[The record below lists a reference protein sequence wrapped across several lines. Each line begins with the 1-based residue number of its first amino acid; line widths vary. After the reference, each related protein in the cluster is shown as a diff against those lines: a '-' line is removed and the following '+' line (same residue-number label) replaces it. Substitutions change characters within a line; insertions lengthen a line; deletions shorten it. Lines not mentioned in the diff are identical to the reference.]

1 MKRKNLK
8 SLKFSAI
15 ILIIIWS
22 VKLFEIVF
30 DYNFTEYG
38 VLPRNF
44 NGLIG
49 IFFSPLIHSDVNHLL
64 SNSLPVIIL
73 CLLIFNFYS
82 QIAKKIF
89 IYLYFI
95 SGLWLWCI
103 GRESFHIGAS
113 GLIYAMASFLFFS
126 GILRK
131 NSQLSAVA
139 LLVIFIYGGLFWG
152 LFPIDKNVS
161 TSFLYIIYN
170 CIYIQSFILR
180 VEFIPAHLMILI
192 FSMTLF
198 TYTNESLYISLFY
211 HQTYDNLYF

>member
-1 MKRKNLK
+1 MKRKNLT

-15 ILIIIWS
+15 VLIIIWS
-22 VKLFEIVF
+22 VKIFEIVF
-30 DYNFTEYG
+30 DYDFTEYG
-38 VLPRNF
+38 VLPRKF

-49 IFFSPLIHSDVNHLL
+49 ILFSPLIHSDVNHLL

-73 CLLIFNFYS
+73 CLLIFNFYTE
-82 QIAKKIF
+82 IAKKIL
-89 IYLYFI
+89 IYLYII

-152 LFPIDKNVS
+152 LFPIHKNVS
-161 TSFLYIIYN
+161 WEGHLTGFIAGILV
-170 CIYIQSFILR
+170 SFIFRKDGPKRKKYNWEIEEDLE
-180 VEFIPAHLMILI
+180 VND
-192 FSMTLF
+192 
-198 TYTNESLYISLFY
+198 NEPNHYI
-211 HQTYDNLYF
+211 N

>member
-1 MKRKNLK
+1 MKRKNLT

-15 ILIIIWS
+15 VLIIIWS
-22 VKLFEIVF
+22 VKIFEIVF
-30 DYNFTEYG
+30 DYDFTEYG
-38 VLPRNF
+38 VLPRKF

-49 IFFSPLIHSDVNHLL
+49 ILFSPLIHSDVNHLL

-82 QIAKKIF
+82 QIAKKIL

-152 LFPIDKNVS
+152 LFPIHKNVS
-161 TSFLYIIYN
+161 WEGHLTGFIAGILV
-170 CIYIQSFILR
+170 SFIFRKDGPKRKKYNWEIEEDLE
-180 VEFIPAHLMILI
+180 VND
-192 FSMTLF
+192 
-198 TYTNESLYISLFY
+198 NEANHYI
-211 HQTYDNLYF
+211 N

>member
-1 MKRKNLK
+1 MKRKNLT

-15 ILIIIWS
+15 VLIIIWS
-22 VKLFEIVF
+22 VKIFEIVF
-30 DYNFTEYG
+30 DYDFTEYG
-38 VLPRNF
+38 VLPRKL
-44 NGLIG
+44 NGLTG
-49 IFFSPLIHSDVNHLL
+49 ILFSPLIHSDVNHLL

-82 QIAKKIF
+82 QIAKKIL

-95 SGLWLWCI
+95 SGLWLWCV

-152 LFPIDKNVS
+152 LFPIHKNVS
-161 TSFLYIIYN
+161 WEGHLTGFIAGILV
-170 CIYIQSFILR
+170 SFIFRKDGPKRKKYNWEIEEDLE
-180 VEFIPAHLMILI
+180 VND
-192 FSMTLF
+192 
-198 TYTNESLYISLFY
+198 NEPNHYI
-211 HQTYDNLYF
+211 N

>member
-49 IFFSPLIHSDVNHLL
+49 ILFSPLIHSDVNHLL

-152 LFPIDKNVS
+152 LFPIHKNVS
-161 TSFLYIIYN
+161 WEGHLTGFIAGILV
-170 CIYIQSFILR
+170 SFICRKDGPKRKKYNWEIEEDLE
-180 VEFIPAHLMILI
+180 VND
-192 FSMTLF
+192 
-198 TYTNESLYISLFY
+198 NEPNHYI
-211 HQTYDNLYF
+211 N

>member
-1 MKRKNLK
+1 MKRKNLT

-15 ILIIIWS
+15 VLIIIWS
-22 VKLFEIVF
+22 VKIFEIVF
-30 DYNFTEYG
+30 DYDFTEYG
-38 VLPRNF
+38 VLPRKF
-44 NGLIG
+44 NGLTG
-49 IFFSPLIHSDVNHLL
+49 ILFSPLIHSDVNHLL
-64 SNSLPVIIL
+64 NNSLPVIIL

-82 QIAKKIF
+82 QIAKKIL

-152 LFPIDKNVS
+152 LFPIHKNVS
-161 TSFLYIIYN
+161 WEGHLTGFIAGILV
-170 CIYIQSFILR
+170 SFIFRKDGPKRKKYNWEIEEDLE
-180 VEFIPAHLMILI
+180 VND
-192 FSMTLF
+192 
-198 TYTNESLYISLFY
+198 NEPNHYI
-211 HQTYDNLYF
+211 N

>member
-30 DYNFTEYG
+30 DYDFTEYG

-44 NGLIG
+44 NGLKG
-49 IFFSPLIHSDVNHLL
+49 ILFSPLIHSDVNHLL

-73 CLLIFNFYS
+73 FVLIFNFYN
-82 QIAKKIF
+82 QIAKKIL

-113 GLIYAMASFLFFS
+113 GLIYSMASFLFFS

-152 LFPIDKNVS
+152 LFPIHKNLSWEGHLTGFIAGILV
-161 TSFLYIIYN
+161 
-170 CIYIQSFILR
+170 SFIFRKDGPKRKKYNWEIEEDLE
-180 VEFIPAHLMILI
+180 VNDNAPNH
-192 FSMTLF
+192 
-198 TYTNESLYISLFY
+198 YI
-211 HQTYDNLYF
+211 N

>member
-30 DYNFTEYG
+30 EYDFTEYG
-38 VLPRNF
+38 VLPRKF

-49 IFFSPLIHSDVNHLL
+49 ILFSPLIHSDVNHLL

-82 QIAKKIF
+82 QIAKKIL

-152 LFPIDKNVS
+152 LFPIHKNVS
-161 TSFLYIIYN
+161 WEGHLTGFIAGILV
-170 CIYIQSFILR
+170 SFIFRKDGPKRKKYNWEIEEDLE
-180 VEFIPAHLMILI
+180 VND
-192 FSMTLF
+192 
-198 TYTNESLYISLFY
+198 NEPNHHI
-211 HQTYDNLYF
+211 N

>member
-1 MKRKNLK
+1 LKRKNLK
-8 SLKFSAI
+8 SLKFSAV

-22 VKLFEIVF
+22 VKLIEIVF
-30 DYNFTEYG
+30 NFDFTEYG
-38 VLPRNF
+38 VFPRNF

-49 IFFSPLIHSDVNHLL
+49 ILFSPLIHSDVNHLL

-161 TSFLYIIYN
+161 WEGHLTGFIAGILV
-170 CIYIQSFILR
+170 SFICRKDGPKRKKYNWEIEEDLE
-180 VEFIPAHLMILI
+180 VND
-192 FSMTLF
+192 
-198 TYTNESLYISLFY
+198 NEPNHYI
-211 HQTYDNLYF
+211 N

>member
-1 MKRKNLK
+1 MKRKNLT

-15 ILIIIWS
+15 VLIIIWS
-22 VKLFEIVF
+22 VKIFEIIF
-30 DYNFTEYG
+30 DYDFTEYG
-38 VLPRNF
+38 VLPRKF

-49 IFFSPLIHSDVNHLL
+49 ILFSPLIHSDVNHLL

-82 QIAKKIF
+82 QIAKKIL

-152 LFPIDKNVS
+152 LFPIHKNVS
-161 TSFLYIIYN
+161 WEGHLTGFIAGILV
-170 CIYIQSFILR
+170 SFIFRKDGPKRKKYNWEIEEDLE
-180 VEFIPAHLMILI
+180 VND
-192 FSMTLF
+192 
-198 TYTNESLYISLFY
+198 NEPNHYI
-211 HQTYDNLYF
+211 N

>member
-8 SLKFSAI
+8 SLKFSVI

-30 DYNFTEYG
+30 DYDFTEYG

-49 IFFSPLIHSDVNHLL
+49 ILFSPLIHSDVNHLL

-152 LFPIDKNVS
+152 LFPIHKNVS
-161 TSFLYIIYN
+161 WEGHLTGFIAGVLV
-170 CIYIQSFILR
+170 SFICRKDGPKRKKYYWEIEEDLE
-180 VEFIPAHLMILI
+180 VND
-192 FSMTLF
+192 
-198 TYTNESLYISLFY
+198 NEPNHYI
-211 HQTYDNLYF
+211 N

>member
-8 SLKFSAI
+8 SLKFSVI

-30 DYNFTEYG
+30 DYDFTEYG

-44 NGLIG
+44 NGLKG
-49 IFFSPLIHSDVNHLL
+49 ILFSPLIHSDVNHLL

-152 LFPIDKNVS
+152 LFPIHKNVS
-161 TSFLYIIYN
+161 WEGHLTGFIAGVLV
-170 CIYIQSFILR
+170 SFICRKDGPKRKKYNWEIEEDL
-180 VEFIPAHLMILI
+180 EIND
-192 FSMTLF
+192 
-198 TYTNESLYISLFY
+198 NEPNHYI
-211 HQTYDNLYF
+211 N

>member
-1 MKRKNLK
+1 MKRKNLT

-15 ILIIIWS
+15 VLIIIWS
-22 VKLFEIVF
+22 VKIFEIVF
-30 DYNFTEYG
+30 DYDFTEYG
-38 VLPRNF
+38 VLPRKF

-49 IFFSPLIHSDVNHLL
+49 ILFSPLIHSDFNHLL

-82 QIAKKIF
+82 QIAKKIL

-152 LFPIDKNVS
+152 LFPIHKNVS
-161 TSFLYIIYN
+161 WEGHLTGFIAGILV
-170 CIYIQSFILR
+170 SFIFRKDGPKRKKYNWEIEEDLE
-180 VEFIPAHLMILI
+180 VND
-192 FSMTLF
+192 
-198 TYTNESLYISLFY
+198 NEPNHYI
-211 HQTYDNLYF
+211 N

>member
-22 VKLFEIVF
+22 VKIFEIVF
-30 DYNFTEYG
+30 DYDFTEYG
-38 VLPRNF
+38 VLPRKF

-49 IFFSPLIHSDVNHLL
+49 ILFSPLIHSDVNHLL

-152 LFPIDKNVS
+152 LFPIYKNVS
-161 TSFLYIIYN
+161 WEGHLTGFIAGILV
-170 CIYIQSFILR
+170 SFIFRKDGPKRKKYNWEIEEDLE
-180 VEFIPAHLMILI
+180 VND
-192 FSMTLF
+192 
-198 TYTNESLYISLFY
+198 NEPNHYI
-211 HQTYDNLYF
+211 N

>member
-8 SLKFSAI
+8 SLKFSVI

-30 DYNFTEYG
+30 YYDFTEYG

-49 IFFSPLIHSDVNHLL
+49 ILFSPLIHSDVNHLL

-152 LFPIDKNVS
+152 LFPIHKNVS
-161 TSFLYIIYN
+161 WEGHLTGFIAGVLV
-170 CIYIQSFILR
+170 SFICRKDGPKRKKYNWEIEEDLE
-180 VEFIPAHLMILI
+180 VND
-192 FSMTLF
+192 
-198 TYTNESLYISLFY
+198 NEPNHYI
-211 HQTYDNLYF
+211 N

>member
-1 MKRKNLK
+1 MKRKNLT

-15 ILIIIWS
+15 VLIIIWS
-22 VKLFEIVF
+22 VKIFEIVF
-30 DYNFTEYG
+30 DYDFTEYG
-38 VLPRNF
+38 ILPRKF

-49 IFFSPLIHSDVNHLL
+49 ILFSPLIHSDVNHLL

-82 QIAKKIF
+82 QIAKKIL

-152 LFPIDKNVS
+152 LFPIHKNVS
-161 TSFLYIIYN
+161 WEGHLTGFIAGILV
-170 CIYIQSFILR
+170 SFIFRKDGPKRKKYNWEIEEDLE
-180 VEFIPAHLMILI
+180 VND
-192 FSMTLF
+192 
-198 TYTNESLYISLFY
+198 NEPNHYI
-211 HQTYDNLYF
+211 N

>member
-8 SLKFSAI
+8 SLKFSVI

-30 DYNFTEYG
+30 DYDFTEYG
-38 VLPRNF
+38 VLPRKL

-49 IFFSPLIHSDVNHLL
+49 ILFSPLIHSDVNHLL

-152 LFPIDKNVS
+152 LFPIHKNVS
-161 TSFLYIIYN
+161 WEGHLTGFIAGILV
-170 CIYIQSFILR
+170 SFIFRKDGPKRKKYNWEIEEDLE
-180 VEFIPAHLMILI
+180 VND
-192 FSMTLF
+192 
-198 TYTNESLYISLFY
+198 NEPNHYI
-211 HQTYDNLYF
+211 N

>member
-1 MKRKNLK
+1 MKRKNLT

-15 ILIIIWS
+15 VLIIIWS
-22 VKLFEIVF
+22 VKIFEIVF
-30 DYNFTEYG
+30 DYDFTEYG
-38 VLPRNF
+38 VLPRKF
-44 NGLIG
+44 NGLTG
-49 IFFSPLIHSDVNHLL
+49 ILFSPLIHSDVNHLL
-64 SNSLPVIIL
+64 NNSLPVIIL

-152 LFPIDKNVS
+152 LFPIHKNVS
-161 TSFLYIIYN
+161 WEGHLTGFIAGILV
-170 CIYIQSFILR
+170 SFIFRKDGPKRKKYNWEIEEDLE
-180 VEFIPAHLMILI
+180 VND
-192 FSMTLF
+192 
-198 TYTNESLYISLFY
+198 NEPNHYI
-211 HQTYDNLYF
+211 N

>member
-1 MKRKNLK
+1 MKRKNLT

-15 ILIIIWS
+15 VLIIIWS
-22 VKLFEIVF
+22 VKIFEIVF
-30 DYNFTEYG
+30 DYDFNQYG
-38 VLPRNF
+38 VLPRKF

-49 IFFSPLIHSDVNHLL
+49 ILFSPLIHSDVNHLL
-64 SNSLPVIIL
+64 SNSLPVVIL

-152 LFPIDKNVS
+152 LFPIHKNVS
-161 TSFLYIIYN
+161 WEGHLTGFIAGILV
-170 CIYIQSFILR
+170 SFIFRKDGPKRKKYDWEIEEDLE
-180 VEFIPAHLMILI
+180 VND
-192 FSMTLF
+192 
-198 TYTNESLYISLFY
+198 NEPNHYK
-211 HQTYDNLYF
+211 N

>member
-8 SLKFSAI
+8 SLKFSVI

-30 DYNFTEYG
+30 DYDFTEYG

-49 IFFSPLIHSDVNHLL
+49 ILFSPLIHSDVNHLL

-152 LFPIDKNVS
+152 LFPIHKNVS
-161 TSFLYIIYN
+161 WEGHLTGFIAGILV
-170 CIYIQSFILR
+170 SFIFRKDGPKRKKYNWEIEEDLE
-180 VEFIPAHLMILI
+180 VND
-192 FSMTLF
+192 
-198 TYTNESLYISLFY
+198 NEPNHYI
-211 HQTYDNLYF
+211 N

>member
-1 MKRKNLK
+1 MKRKNLN
-8 SLKFSAI
+8 SLKFSAV

-22 VKLFEIVF
+22 VKLIEIVF
-30 DYNFTEYG
+30 DFDFTEYG

-44 NGLIG
+44 NGLMG
-49 IFFSPLIHSDVNHLL
+49 ILFSPLIHSDVNHLL

-73 CLLIFNFYS
+73 CLLIFNFYN

-152 LFPIDKNVS
+152 LFPIHKNVS
-161 TSFLYIIYN
+161 WEGHLTGFIAGILV
-170 CIYIQSFILR
+170 SFIFRNDGPKRKKYNWEIEEDLE
-180 VEFIPAHLMILI
+180 VNDNAPNH
-192 FSMTLF
+192 
-198 TYTNESLYISLFY
+198 YI
-211 HQTYDNLYF
+211 N

>member
-1 MKRKNLK
+1 MKRKNLT

-15 ILIIIWS
+15 VLIIIWS
-22 VKLFEIVF
+22 VKIFEIVF
-30 DYNFTEYG
+30 DYDFTEYG
-38 VLPRNF
+38 VLPRKF

-49 IFFSPLIHSDVNHLL
+49 ILFSPLIHSDINHLL

-152 LFPIDKNVS
+152 LFPIHKNVS
-161 TSFLYIIYN
+161 WEGHLTGFIAGILV
-170 CIYIQSFILR
+170 SFIFRKDGPKRKKYNWEIEEDLE
-180 VEFIPAHLMILI
+180 VND
-192 FSMTLF
+192 
-198 TYTNESLYISLFY
+198 NEPTHYI
-211 HQTYDNLYF
+211 N

>member
-1 MKRKNLK
+1 MKRKNLT

-15 ILIIIWS
+15 VLIIIWS
-22 VKLFEIVF
+22 VKIFEIVF
-30 DYNFTEYG
+30 DFDFTEYG
-38 VLPRNF
+38 VLPRKF

-49 IFFSPLIHSDVNHLL
+49 ILFSPLIHADVNHLL

-73 CLLIFNFYS
+73 CLLIFNFYIE
-82 QIAKKIF
+82 IAKKIL

-152 LFPIDKNVS
+152 LFPIHKNVS
-161 TSFLYIIYN
+161 WEGHLTGFIAGILV
-170 CIYIQSFILR
+170 SFIFRKDGPKRKKYNWEIEEDLE
-180 VEFIPAHLMILI
+180 VND
-192 FSMTLF
+192 
-198 TYTNESLYISLFY
+198 NEPNHYI
-211 HQTYDNLYF
+211 N

>member
-1 MKRKNLK
+1 MKKKKLK

-15 ILIIIWS
+15 VLIIIWS
-22 VKLFEIVF
+22 VKIFEIVF
-30 DYNFTEYG
+30 DYDFTEYG
-38 VLPRNF
+38 VLPRKF
-44 NGLIG
+44 NGLTG
-49 IFFSPLIHSDVNHLL
+49 ILFSPLIHSDVNHLL
-64 SNSLPVIIL
+64 NNSLPVIIL

-152 LFPIDKNVS
+152 LFPIHKNVS
-161 TSFLYIIYN
+161 WEGHLTGFIAGILV
-170 CIYIQSFILR
+170 SFIFRKDGPKRKKYNWEIEEDLE
-180 VEFIPAHLMILI
+180 VND
-192 FSMTLF
+192 
-198 TYTNESLYISLFY
+198 NEPNHYI
-211 HQTYDNLYF
+211 D

>member
-1 MKRKNLK
+1 MKRKNLT

-22 VKLFEIVF
+22 VKIFEIVF
-30 DYNFTEYG
+30 DYDFTEYG
-38 VLPRNF
+38 VLPRKF
-44 NGLIG
+44 NGLTG
-49 IFFSPLIHSDVNHLL
+49 ILFSPLIHSDVNHLL

-82 QIAKKIF
+82 QIAKKIL

-152 LFPIDKNVS
+152 LFPIHKNVS
-161 TSFLYIIYN
+161 WEGHLTGFIAGILV
-170 CIYIQSFILR
+170 SFIFRKDGPKRKKYNWEIEEDLE
-180 VEFIPAHLMILI
+180 VND
-192 FSMTLF
+192 
-198 TYTNESLYISLFY
+198 NEPNHYI
-211 HQTYDNLYF
+211 N

>member
-1 MKRKNLK
+1 MKRKNLT

-15 ILIIIWS
+15 VLIIIWS
-22 VKLFEIVF
+22 VKIFEIVF
-30 DYNFTEYG
+30 DYDFTEYG
-38 VLPRNF
+38 VLPRKF

-49 IFFSPLIHSDVNHLL
+49 ILFSPLIHSDVNHLL

-82 QIAKKIF
+82 QIAKKIL

-152 LFPIDKNVS
+152 LFPIHKNVS
-161 TSFLYIIYN
+161 WEGHLTGFIAGILV
-170 CIYIQSFILR
+170 SFIFRKDGPKRKKYNWEIEEDLE
-180 VEFIPAHLMILI
+180 VND
-192 FSMTLF
+192 
-198 TYTNESLYISLFY
+198 NEPNHYV
-211 HQTYDNLYF
+211 N

>member
-1 MKRKNLK
+1 MKRKNLT

-22 VKLFEIVF
+22 VKIFEIVF
-30 DYNFTEYG
+30 DYDFTEYG
-38 VLPRNF
+38 VLPRKF

-49 IFFSPLIHSDVNHLL
+49 ILFSPLIHSDVNHLL

-82 QIAKKIF
+82 QIAKKIL

-103 GRESFHIGAS
+103 GRDSFHIGAS

-152 LFPIDKNVS
+152 LFPIHKNISWEGHLTGFIAGILV
-161 TSFLYIIYN
+161 
-170 CIYIQSFILR
+170 SFIFRKDGPIRKKYNWEIEEDLE
-180 VEFIPAHLMILI
+180 VND
-192 FSMTLF
+192 
-198 TYTNESLYISLFY
+198 NEPNHYI
-211 HQTYDNLYF
+211 N

>member
-1 MKRKNLK
+1 MKRKNLT

-15 ILIIIWS
+15 VLIIIWS
-22 VKLFEIVF
+22 VKIFEIVF
-30 DYNFTEYG
+30 DYDFTEYG
-38 VLPRNF
+38 VLPRKF
-44 NGLIG
+44 NGLTG
-49 IFFSPLIHSDVNHLL
+49 ILFSPLIHSDVNHLL

-152 LFPIDKNVS
+152 LFPIHKNVS
-161 TSFLYIIYN
+161 WEGHLTGFIAGILV
-170 CIYIQSFILR
+170 SFIFRKDGPKRKKYNWEIEEDLE
-180 VEFIPAHLMILI
+180 VND
-192 FSMTLF
+192 
-198 TYTNESLYISLFY
+198 NEPNHYI
-211 HQTYDNLYF
+211 N

>member
-8 SLKFSAI
+8 SLTFSAI

-49 IFFSPLIHSDVNHLL
+49 ILFSPLIHSDVNHLL

-152 LFPIDKNVS
+152 LFPIHKNVS
-161 TSFLYIIYN
+161 WEGHLTGFIAGILV
-170 CIYIQSFILR
+170 SFICRKDGPKRKKYNWEIEEDLE
-180 VEFIPAHLMILI
+180 VND
-192 FSMTLF
+192 
-198 TYTNESLYISLFY
+198 NEPNHYI
-211 HQTYDNLYF
+211 N

>member
-1 MKRKNLK
+1 MKRKNLT

-15 ILIIIWS
+15 VLIIIWS
-22 VKLFEIVF
+22 VKIFEIVF
-30 DYNFTEYG
+30 DYDFTEYG
-38 VLPRNF
+38 VLPRKF

-49 IFFSPLIHSDVNHLL
+49 ILFSPLIHADVNHLL

-82 QIAKKIF
+82 QIAKRIF

-152 LFPIDKNVS
+152 LFPIHKNVS
-161 TSFLYIIYN
+161 WEGHLTGFIAGILV
-170 CIYIQSFILR
+170 SFIFRKDGPKRKKYNWEIEEDLE
-180 VEFIPAHLMILI
+180 VND
-192 FSMTLF
+192 
-198 TYTNESLYISLFY
+198 NEPNHYI
-211 HQTYDNLYF
+211 N

>member
-30 DYNFTEYG
+30 DYDFTEYG

-49 IFFSPLIHSDVNHLL
+49 ILFSPLIHSDVNHLL

-152 LFPIDKNVS
+152 LFPIHKNVS
-161 TSFLYIIYN
+161 WEGHLTGFIAGVLV
-170 CIYIQSFILR
+170 SFICRKDGPKRKKYNWEIEEDLE
-180 VEFIPAHLMILI
+180 VND
-192 FSMTLF
+192 
-198 TYTNESLYISLFY
+198 NEPNHYI
-211 HQTYDNLYF
+211 N

>member
-1 MKRKNLK
+1 MKRKNLN

-15 ILIIIWS
+15 VLIIIWS
-22 VKLFEIVF
+22 VKIFEIVF
-30 DYNFTEYG
+30 DYDFTEYG
-38 VLPRNF
+38 VLPRKF

-49 IFFSPLIHSDVNHLL
+49 ILFSPLIHSDINHLL

-152 LFPIDKNVS
+152 LFPIHKNVS
-161 TSFLYIIYN
+161 WEGHLTGFIAGILV
-170 CIYIQSFILR
+170 SFIFRKDGPKRKKYNWEIEEDLE
-180 VEFIPAHLMILI
+180 VND
-192 FSMTLF
+192 
-198 TYTNESLYISLFY
+198 NEPNHYI
-211 HQTYDNLYF
+211 N

>member
-1 MKRKNLK
+1 LKRKNLT

-15 ILIIIWS
+15 VLIIIWS
-22 VKLFEIVF
+22 VKIFEIVF
-30 DYNFTEYG
+30 DYDFTEYG
-38 VLPRNF
+38 VLPRKF
-44 NGLIG
+44 NGLTG
-49 IFFSPLIHSDVNHLL
+49 ILFSPLIHSDVNHLL

-82 QIAKKIF
+82 QIAKKIL

-152 LFPIDKNVS
+152 LFPIHKNVS
-161 TSFLYIIYN
+161 WEGHLTGFIAGILV
-170 CIYIQSFILR
+170 SFIFRKDGPKRKKYNWEIEEDLE
-180 VEFIPAHLMILI
+180 VND
-192 FSMTLF
+192 
-198 TYTNESLYISLFY
+198 NEPNHYI
-211 HQTYDNLYF
+211 N

>member
-8 SLKFSAI
+8 SLKFSVI

-30 DYNFTEYG
+30 YYDFTEYG
-38 VLPRNF
+38 VLPRNL

-49 IFFSPLIHSDVNHLL
+49 ILFSPLIHSDINHLL

-152 LFPIDKNVS
+152 LFPIHKNVS
-161 TSFLYIIYN
+161 WEGHLTGFIAGVLV
-170 CIYIQSFILR
+170 SFICRKDGPKRKKYNWEIEEDLE
-180 VEFIPAHLMILI
+180 VND
-192 FSMTLF
+192 
-198 TYTNESLYISLFY
+198 NEPNHYI
-211 HQTYDNLYF
+211 N

>member
-8 SLKFSAI
+8 SLKFSVI

-30 DYNFTEYG
+30 DYDFTEYG

-49 IFFSPLIHSDVNHLL
+49 ILFSPLIHSDVNHLL

-73 CLLIFNFYS
+73 CLLIFNFYI
-82 QIAKKIF
+82 QIAKKIL

-131 NSQLSAVA
+131 NPQLSAVA

-152 LFPIDKNVS
+152 LFPIHKNVS
-161 TSFLYIIYN
+161 WEGHLTGFIAGILV
-170 CIYIQSFILR
+170 SFIFRKDGPKRKKYNWEIEEDLE
-180 VEFIPAHLMILI
+180 VND
-192 FSMTLF
+192 
-198 TYTNESLYISLFY
+198 NEPNHYI
-211 HQTYDNLYF
+211 N

>member
-1 MKRKNLK
+1 LKRKNLK

-30 DYNFTEYG
+30 DCDFTEYG
-38 VLPRNF
+38 VLPRSF
-44 NGLIG
+44 NGLMG
-49 IFFSPLIHSDVNHLL
+49 ILFSPLIHSDVNHLI

-152 LFPIDKNVS
+152 LFPIHKNVS
-161 TSFLYIIYN
+161 WEGHLTGFIAGILV
-170 CIYIQSFILR
+170 SFIFRNDGPKRKKYNWEIEEDLE
-180 VEFIPAHLMILI
+180 VNDNAPNH
-192 FSMTLF
+192 
-198 TYTNESLYISLFY
+198 YI
-211 HQTYDNLYF
+211 N

>member
-1 MKRKNLK
+1 MKRKNLT

-15 ILIIIWS
+15 VLIIIWS
-22 VKLFEIVF
+22 VKIFEIVF
-30 DYNFTEYG
+30 DYDFTEYG
-38 VLPRNF
+38 VLPRKF
-44 NGLIG
+44 NGLTG
-49 IFFSPLIHSDVNHLL
+49 ILFSPLIHSDVNHLL

-82 QIAKKIF
+82 QIAKKIL

-152 LFPIDKNVS
+152 LFPIHKNVS
-161 TSFLYIIYN
+161 WEGHLTGFIAGILV
-170 CIYIQSFILR
+170 SFIFRKDGPKRKKYNWEIEEDLE
-180 VEFIPAHLMILI
+180 VND
-192 FSMTLF
+192 
-198 TYTNESLYISLFY
+198 NEPNHYA
-211 HQTYDNLYF
+211 N

>member
-1 MKRKNLK
+1 LKRKNLT

-15 ILIIIWS
+15 VLIIIWS
-22 VKLFEIVF
+22 VKIFEIVF
-30 DYNFTEYG
+30 DYDFTEYG
-38 VLPRNF
+38 VLPRKL

-49 IFFSPLIHSDVNHLL
+49 ILFSPLIHSDVNHLL

-82 QIAKKIF
+82 QIAKKIL

-152 LFPIDKNVS
+152 LFPIHKNVS
-161 TSFLYIIYN
+161 WEGHLTGFIAGILV
-170 CIYIQSFILR
+170 SFIFRKDGPKRKKYNWEIEEDLE
-180 VEFIPAHLMILI
+180 VND
-192 FSMTLF
+192 
-198 TYTNESLYISLFY
+198 NEPNHYI
-211 HQTYDNLYF
+211 N

>member
-1 MKRKNLK
+1 MKRKNLT
-8 SLKFSAI
+8 SLKFTTI
-15 ILIIIWS
+15 VLIIIWS
-22 VKLFEIVF
+22 VKIFEIVF
-30 DYNFTEYG
+30 DYDFTEYG
-38 VLPRNF
+38 VLPRKF
-44 NGLIG
+44 NGLTG
-49 IFFSPLIHSDVNHLL
+49 ILFSPLIHSDVNHLL
-64 SNSLPVIIL
+64 NNSLPVIIL

-152 LFPIDKNVS
+152 LFPIHKNVS
-161 TSFLYIIYN
+161 WEGHLTGFIAGILV
-170 CIYIQSFILR
+170 SFIFRKDGPKRKKYNWEIEEDLE
-180 VEFIPAHLMILI
+180 VND
-192 FSMTLF
+192 
-198 TYTNESLYISLFY
+198 NEPNHYI
-211 HQTYDNLYF
+211 N